1 MTMRVSGM
9 SSAVYKPESSEWKA
23 AQALGQV
30 KSEAGYWTYGGYLDA
45 AVPINHCLESWDG
58 RCLILEERVGWVACP
73 QGAVSQGKLMGRT
86 LFRR

>member
-23 AQALGQV
+23 AQALEQV
-30 KSEAGYWTYGGYLDA
+30 KSEAGSWTYGGYLDA

-58 RCLILEERVGWVACP
+58 RCLILEERVGCVVCARRRSP
-73 QGAVSQGKLMGRT
+73 SGKT
-86 LFRR
+86 T